1 MTNIYNLFKFL
12 EDKKGKKIPLK
23 FKLIHAP
30 ETLTKEDLNVEGDL
44 NLKNTKI
51 SSLPDNL
58 KVEGSLNLENT
69 QISSLP
75 DNLKV
80 WGYLSLEN
88 TPISSLPDNL
98 TVGGFLDLRYTQI
111 TSLPDN
117 LKVGGYLFLKNTPLA
132 DKYSK
137 EQIRKMIEEKG
148 GKVKGRIY
156 ITY

>member
-12 EDKKGKKIPLK
+12 EEKKGKPIPLK
-23 FKLIHAP
+23 LKLIYAP
-30 ETLTKEDLNVEGDL
+30 ETLTKDELNVEGSL
-44 NLKNTKI
+44 YLYKTKI

-58 KVEGSLNLENT
+58 KVGGFLDLGNT
-69 QISSLP
+69 PISSLP

-80 WGYLSLEN
+80 GGFLSLRD
-88 TPISSLPDNL
+88 TKISSLPDNL

-117 LKVGGYLFLKNTPLA
+117 LHVELRIYLKNTPLA

-137 EQIRKMIEEKG
+137 EQIRKMIKEKG
-148 GKVKGRIY
+148 GYVKKNIY
-156 ITY
+156 V